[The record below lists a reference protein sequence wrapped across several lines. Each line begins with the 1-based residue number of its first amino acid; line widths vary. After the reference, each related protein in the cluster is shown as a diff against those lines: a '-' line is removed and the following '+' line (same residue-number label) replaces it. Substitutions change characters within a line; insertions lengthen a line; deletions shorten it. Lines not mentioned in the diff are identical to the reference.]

1 MASGKVASPR
11 RGEMLDRETGEPVQ
25 NWPNQCAQITCRTN
39 AETGE
44 VEQTQS
50 FSIHSERRRPFQV
63 PKKALHDY
71 HKLKHRTDRND
82 RMLELANMFND
93 SNDTFEYYH
102 PVSIEHKFLND
113 TRNISP
119 IVFLLPTLFLFPF
132 PAWFAVFSI
141 LIELSLHMWTHKTN
155 KYCKDSCLRYRSP
168 LHILSSQFC
177 ALCKSKRNTQ
187 KISRLQD
194 ARALKVYSRKP
205 KYCTYVERVSVV
217 T

>member
-1 MASGKVASPR
+1 
-11 RGEMLDRETGEPVQ
+11 
-25 NWPNQCAQITCRTN
+25 
-39 AETGE
+39 
-44 VEQTQS
+44 
-50 FSIHSERRRPFQV
+50 
-63 PKKALHDY
+63 
-71 HKLKHRTDRND
+71 
-82 RMLELANMFND
+82 
-93 SNDTFEYYH
+93 
-102 PVSIEHKFLND
+102 
-113 TRNISP
+113 
-119 IVFLLPTLFLFPF
+119 
-132 PAWFAVFSI
+132 I